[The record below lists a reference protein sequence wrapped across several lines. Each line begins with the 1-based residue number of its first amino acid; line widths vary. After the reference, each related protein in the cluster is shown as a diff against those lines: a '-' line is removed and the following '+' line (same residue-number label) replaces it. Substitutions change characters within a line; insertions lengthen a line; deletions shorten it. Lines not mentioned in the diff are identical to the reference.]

1 MFEQFNLTR
10 YRFSGSNPAAIQN
23 MKSDYQSRDENYKP
37 MIQADFNLDGFV
49 DVLPFIPQPEDEW
62 YQLIHLQSF
71 SHMLATED
79 YYTERKD
86 LDSYLIIYTQSG
98 YGTLKYD
105 WKSFSLSSGD
115 IAWIDCQKYHYYQTE
130 KENWEHCDLHIN
142 GRLANLLYDTFR
154 QNSQTVIHENE
165 PTTIYRQLCMI
176 LEAYVTPSS
185 IRNMKTAQAIE
196 QLAANLIETSYG
208 IQKKAVNSN
217 TDLQIRKAQSFLH
230 SNFQSAINLDSI
242 AAQANMSKYY
252 FSRCFHQLTG
262 FSPNEYLIRLRLD
275 HAKALLEN
283 TDYSIQTVGEMSG
296 FNDEAYF
303 SRLFHKRIG
312 ISALKYRKM
321 KQKPL

>member
-1 MFEQFNLTR
+1 MFEQFNLIR
-10 YRFSGSNPAAIQN
+10 YRFTGSNPAAIQN
-23 MKSDYQSRDENYKP
+23 IKSDYQSRDENFKP

-62 YQLIHLQSF
+62 YQMIHLQSF

-86 LDSYLIIYTQSG
+86 LNSYLIIYTQSG

-105 WKSFSLSSGD
+105 GKIFSLSSGD

-130 KENWEHCDLHIN
+130 KKNWEHCDLHIN
-142 GRLANLLYDTFR
+142 GKLVKLLYDTFI
-154 QNSQTVIHENE
+154 QNTQPVIHENE
-165 PTTIYRQLCMI
+165 PTTIYRRLCSI
-176 LEAYVTPSS
+176 LETYVTPSS

-196 QLAANLIETSYG
+196 QLAANLIEISYSV
-208 IQKKAVNSN
+208 QKKTVNSN
-217 TDLQIRKAQSFLH
+217 TDIQVKKALSFLH
-230 SNFQSAINLDSI
+230 NNFHSAINLDTI

-252 FSRCFHQLTG
+252 FSRRFHQLTG

-321 KQKPL
+321 NG